1 MKPSELL
8 EQREQEVRELG
19 NVYPA
24 YYHDEWGTLVILK
37 SKHSKNG
44 RKRDEHLASGEAR
57 RKTELLKDENGNS
70 IGWLL
75 DEDDEV
81 MGEAIALGR
90 ALKMYHKLYDR
101 PKMSLTGYPSGTI
114 TITQNRLTNG

>member
-8 EQREQEVRELG
+8 EKREQEVRDLG
-19 NVYPA
+19 NVHPA
-24 YYHDEWGTLVILK
+24 YYHDEFGTMVILK
-37 SKHSKNG
+37 ATHTKNG
-44 RKRDEHLASGEAR
+44 RKRGEHLASGESR
-57 RKTELLKDENGNS
+57 RKTELLKDANGNS

-90 ALKMYHKLYDR
+90 ALKMYHKLYTK
-101 PKMSLTGYPSGTI
+101 PKMSVIGYDGSIWTTATVI
-114 TITQNRLTNG
+114 NR

>member
-8 EQREQEVRELG
+8 EQREQEVQELG

-24 YYHDEWGTLVILK
+24 YYHDEFGTLVVLK
-37 SKHSKNG
+37 AKHAKNG
-44 RKRDEHLASGEAR
+44 RKRDEHLASGESR
-57 RKTELLKDENGNS
+57 RKTVPVKLDGKL
-70 IGWLL
+70 IGWAQ

>member
-8 EQREQEVRELG
+8 EQREQEVKDLG
-19 NVYPA
+19 NVYPS

-37 SKHSKNG
+37 AKHTKNG
-44 RKRDEHLASGEAR
+44 RKRDEHLASGESR
-57 RKTELLKDENGNS
+57 RKTLPVKLDGKL
-70 IGWLL
+70 IGWAQ

-90 ALKMYHKLYDR
+90 ALKMYHNLYN
-101 PKMSLTGYPSGTI
+101 PKMLFTGFPNGTI
-114 TITQNRLTNG
+114 TITQNR

>member
-37 SKHSKNG
+37 AKHAKNG

-70 IGWLL
+70 IGWMM

-90 ALKMYHKLYDR
+90 ALKMYHKLYDKPR
-101 PKMSLTGYPSGTI
+101 YTGMTLQTSGVWVTPD
-114 TITQNRLTNG
+114 RLTIG